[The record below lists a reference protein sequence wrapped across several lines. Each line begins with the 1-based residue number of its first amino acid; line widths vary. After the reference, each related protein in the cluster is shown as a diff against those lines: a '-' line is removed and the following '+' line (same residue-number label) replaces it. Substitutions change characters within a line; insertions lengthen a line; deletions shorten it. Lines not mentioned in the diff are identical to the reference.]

1 VGIFCLG
8 KPRFLF
14 SLVFCYTWVLLY
26 LQVLMIYGFSF
37 GYYFVAVTL
46 WTIQTQLLLQIIA
59 NRVGLIMVDK
69 RKARLIKW
77 ILFVV
82 VGLINVSV
90 YCIWI
95 PALLGSD
102 QTFVTLNH
110 IWERVE
116 KSLFLLL
123 DAGLN
128 IYFLHLVRSNLIAK
142 GLTKY
147 WPLFN
152 FNAAI
157 VLVSIAL
164 DIVLLGLLS
173 LPNTYE
179 YVVLPH

>member
-1 VGIFCLG
+1 VA
-8 KPRFLF
+8 
-14 SLVFCYTWVLLY
+14 V
-26 LQVLMIYGFSF
+26 SF
-37 GYYFVAVTL
+37 AYYFAAVSL
-46 WTIQTQLLLQIIA
+46 WTVQTQLLLQIIA

-69 RKARLIKW
+69 QKARLIKW
-77 ILFVV
+77 ILFIV
-82 VGLINVSV
+82 VGLINASV

-95 PALLGSD
+95 PALLGLN
-102 QTFVTLNH
+102 QTFITVNH

-116 KSLFLLL
+116 KTLFLLL

-128 IYFLHLVRSNLIAK
+128 LYFLYLVRSNLISK

-157 VLVSIAL
+157 VLVSMAM
-164 DIVLLGLLS
+164 DILLLGMLS

-179 YVVLPH
+179 YVVVVIVLHFPRLRSTPSLNMKP

>member
-1 VGIFCLG
+1 M
-8 KPRFLF
+8 
-14 SLVFCYTWVLLY
+14 LLY
-26 LQVLMIYGFSF
+26 LQVLIICGYSF
-37 GYYFVAVTL
+37 GYYFAAVSL
-46 WTIQTQLLLQIIA
+46 WTIQTQLLLQILA

-77 ILFVV
+77 SLFVV
-82 VGLINVSV
+82 VALINISV

-95 PALLGSD
+95 PALLGSN
-102 QTFVTLNH
+102 QTFITLNR

-116 KSLFLLL
+116 KSFFLLL

-128 IYFLHLVRSNLIAK
+128 LYFLYLVRSNLISK

-152 FNAAI
+152 FNAGI
-157 VLVSIAL
+157 VLVSVAM
-164 DIVLLGLLS
+164 DILLLGMLS

-179 YVVLPH
+179 YVIPLH